1 MTAVAAD
8 LTEVRAAAE
17 LVAFGLRRRSRP
29 VEGSE
34 YRALLDRYRSELRF
48 RDVVD
53 TMAEG
58 LGLEVLGTPRSGIVL
73 APEPSGPFATRLGD
87 LRAMDA
93 EEKLV
98 FGLILLGI
106 AAYAYPQDVDFD
118 DPETK
123 LVDVVKIDEFL
134 RSAIETL
141 RAQEGEGS
149 GGGHDTERARAAAE
163 AYADL
168 PQLITT
174 QTGRRARGCTLRA
187 IEDVLGWLS
196 DQGAAKEAPT
206 LGPDVHHLTDRF
218 RLLVGDSAGGAALDA
233 LRELRAAQDG
243 AAR

>member
-1 MTAVAAD
+1 MVEHVAAD
-8 LTEVRAAAE
+8 LTQVRAAAE
-17 LVAFGLRRRSRP
+17 LVAFGLERRSRP

-34 YRALLDRYRSELRF
+34 YRALLDRYRTELRF

-73 APEPSGPFATRLGD
+73 APEPGGPFATRLAD
-87 LRAMDA
+87 LRTMDQG
-93 EEKLV
+93 ERLV
-98 FGLILLGI
+98 FGLVLIGI

-134 RSAIETL
+134 RSAIDTL
-141 RAQEGEGS
+141 KGQEGGEGS
-149 GGGHDTERARAAAE
+149 PEERARAAAE
-163 AYADL
+163 AYADM

-174 QTGRRARGCTLRA
+174 QTGRRGRGCTLKA
-187 IEDVLGWLS
+187 IEDALGWLV
-196 DQGAAKEAPT
+196 DQGAAREAGT
-206 LGPDVHHLTDRF
+206 LGPDVYHLTDRF

-233 LRELRAAQDG
+233 LRALRSQGTEAA
-243 AAR
+243 